1 MDLTRQRNQGE
12 NGLAVAVGDSTR
24 QSDLAVEAADLIEQN
39 HLVVEVE
46 DSIEQN
52 YQDFERW
59 IALSRLQTKRHD

>member
-1 MDLTRQRNQGE
+1 VLFQAVLAVDLTRQRNQGE
-12 NGLAVAVGDSTR
+12 NDLVAVA
-24 QSDLAVEAADLIEQN
+24 
-39 HLVVEVE
+39 VE